1 MNYTVQ
7 PKYQHPVYGYV
18 RLLII
23 FAAKPFKSVANRA
36 ILLIH
41 CPDRPGLVAL
51 VTEFVHKNQG
61 NILNLDQHV
70 DAELDHFFMR
80 IEWELA
86 EFVIPNES
94 ISEYF
99 GTLIGKPNDMHW
111 QLHFTA
117 RKPRVALF
125 VSKAS
130 HCLYDLLQRYAIG
143 ELNCDIPLIIS
154 NHDSLRGI
162 ADRFEIPFERVAI
175 TRDTKSEQEA
185 KTKELLTR
193 HDVDFIVLAR
203 YMQILSD
210 DFCRAYAHRI
220 INIHHSFLPA
230 FKGARPYHNAYN
242 RGVKLIGAT
251 SHYVTA
257 DLDEGPIIAQDV
269 AAVSHRDGI
278 NDLKRIGRDVEKR
291 VLSKAVYLQLQYRVL
306 PFGNR
311 TIIFD

>member
-1 MNYTVQ
+1 MA
-7 PKYQHPVYGYV
+7 H
-18 RLLII
+18 
-23 FAAKPFKSVANRA
+23 RA

-41 CPDRPGLVAL
+41 CPDQPGLLAL
-51 VTEFVHKNQG
+51 VTEFVHKNGG

-70 DAELDHFFMR
+70 DADLEHFFMR
-80 IEWELA
+80 IEWELTD
-86 EFVIPNES
+86 FLIPDKK
-94 ISEYF
+94 IDDYF
-99 GTLIGKPNDMHW
+99 ATLIGQAHRMQW

-117 RKPRVALF
+117 RKPRMALF

-130 HCLYDLLQRYAIG
+130 HCLYDILQRYGTG
-143 ELNCDIPLIIS
+143 EFDCEIPLIIS
-154 NHDSLRGI
+154 NHRSLAPI
-162 ADRFEIPFERVAI
+162 AERFAIPFHELPI
-175 TRDTKSEQEA
+175 TKASKPAQE
-185 KTKELLTR
+185 KRTQQLLEE

-210 DFCRAYAHRI
+210 DFCRAFTHRV

-230 FKGARPYHNAYN
+230 FKGARPYHNAFV

-269 AAVSHRDGI
+269 APVSHRDGI
-278 NDLKRIGRDVEKR
+278 IDLKRIGRDVEKR
-291 VLSKAVYLQLQYRVL
+291 VLSKAIYLHLQHRIL

-311 TIIFD
+311 TIIFN

>member
-1 MNYTVQ
+1 MDD
-7 PKYQHPVYGYV
+7 
-18 RLLII
+18 
-23 FAAKPFKSVANRA
+23 RA

-41 CPDRPGLVAL
+41 CPDQPGLVAE
-51 VTEFVHKNQG
+51 VTEFVHKNRG

-70 DAELDHFFMR
+70 DADLGHFFMR

-86 EFVIPNES
+86 EFVIPADR

-99 GTLIGKPNDMHW
+99 GTLIGAPKEMTW
-111 QLHFTA
+111 RLHFTA
-117 RKPRVALF
+117 RKPRVAIF

-143 ELNCDIPLIIS
+143 ELDCEIPLIVS
-154 NHDSLRGI
+154 NHTNLQSI
-162 ADRFEIPFERVAI
+162 AERFGIPFHQVVI
-175 TRDTKSEQEA
+175 TKDTKVEREAQTRSLLQEH
-185 KTKELLTR
+185 E
-193 HDVDFIVLAR
+193 VDYIVLAR

-210 DFCRAYAHRI
+210 DFCRAYEHRI

-230 FKGARPYHNAYN
+230 FKGARPYHNAFT

-251 SHYVTA
+251 GHYVTA

-278 NDLKRIGRDVEKR
+278 VDLKRIGRDVEKR
-291 VLSKAVYLQLQYRVL
+291 VLSKAVYLQLQYRIL